1 MLDPTPL
8 PTPNAVIKID
18 PAIVQKVADAVG
30 LKLPTAVNKTM
41 LDTVLSDLVDYIAT
55 SAPPKGSPW
64 NMYVKFAITM
74 AGQVAIIGML
84 IYNMFK

>member
-41 LDTVLSDLVDYIAT
+41 LDTVLSDLVDSIAA
-55 SAPPKGSPW
+55 SVPPKGSPW
-64 NMYVKFAITM
+64 NLYVKFAITT
-74 AGQVAIIGML
+74 ALQLGIAGML